1 MSRPTRRSRAE
12 VAARGGSRRM
22 ATKPETTPDVQPER
36 LRALLKDLIDIYSP
50 SGKEEEILEF
60 TEDYLKKHGLPA
72 ERQAVDENRFNLVVL
87 PEETEKMELCFVG

>member
-1 MSRPTRRSRAE
+1 MSRPIRRSRADH
-12 VAARGGSRRM
+12 AALDESRRM
-22 ATKPETTPDVQPER
+22 ATKPEANADVQPDR
-36 LRALLKDLIDIYSP
+36 LKVLLKDLIDIYSP

-60 TEDYLKKHGLPA
+60 TEDYLKKHGLPV